1 MVGTM
6 ISKLIWVSRIVLKC
20 EIELLALAY
29 IYVLIKL
36 KVIHIYIIILN
47 YFAESKYMYIFAM
60 QSGESPQSML
70 QHRSLKYLVKPAPP
84 LSLVKFT
91 AYL

>member
-6 ISKLIWVSRIVLKC
+6 ISKLIWVSTIALKC
-20 EIELLALAY
+20 EIDALALACV
-29 IYVLIKL
+29 YVLIKL
-36 KVIHIYIIILN
+36 KVIHICIIILN